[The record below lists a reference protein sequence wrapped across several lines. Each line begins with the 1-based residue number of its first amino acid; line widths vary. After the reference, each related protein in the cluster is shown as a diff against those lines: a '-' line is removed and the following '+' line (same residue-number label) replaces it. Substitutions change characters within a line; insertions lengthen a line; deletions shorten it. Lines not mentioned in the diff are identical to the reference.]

1 VMAAAH
7 QGIWCRRAIYF
18 DGCVLR
24 ESQVLAGKRIQ
35 KMGLLI
41 SPRLAAYDDRIIIWN
56 LS

>member
-24 ESQVLAGKRIQ
+24 ES
-35 KMGLLI
+35 GLG
-41 SPRLAAYDDRIIIWN
+41 W
-56 LS
+56 